1 MRKLVGGKNTIGRMA
16 AVLKSPMKRPL
27 PLPYSIK
34 SVKNSD
40 LLSKNTNNNII
51 NNCNSVE
58 LTTPMTAFG
67 PIILKFATN

>member
-1 MRKLVGGKNTIGRMA
+1 
-16 AVLKSPMKRPL
+16 L
-27 PLPYSIK
+27 PNYSIK

-40 LLSKNTNNNII
+40 LRSKSNNNNNNN

-67 PIILKFATN
+67 PIILKFVAN